1 VKRLPGLRLLIWAGF
16 TLGGAGLLG
25 CNPAITQFLN
35 SWSPTNPTQ
44 EPDDSFALL
53 IQQLEETMPRA
64 STEAYK
70 NPSQADERSFQ
81 DMVIG
86 IERNDLTGTTQSASS
101 YHYELLWLSDPRDSN
116 AESYVLRERQ
126 PIDRGWGLY
135 FFRLQDFNE
144 IIVEVPHPLADEN
157 TPQVALDL
165 YRALHAQALLVAGA
179 HRNANADGS
188 ADAAH
193 ARESIFQTVHTTIF
207 KLREESAHQMIV
219 LQIHGYDPEEH
230 PKAPQVVIGYNWKT
244 DPEKDL
250 LLSRIVSAL
259 RTNQITVG
267 ACNEK
272 TYPGL
277 CGTTN
282 MQRQAMKDGMFFH
295 MELSPELRHNDRA
308 FILALKQALV
318 PENS

>member
-1 VKRLPGLRLLIWAGF
+1 
-16 TLGGAGLLG
+16 
-25 CNPAITQFLN
+25 
-35 SWSPTNPTQ
+35 
-44 EPDDSFALL
+44 
-53 IQQLEETMPRA
+53 
-64 STEAYK
+64 
-70 NPSQADERSFQ
+70 
-81 DMVIG
+81 
-86 IERNDLTGTTQSASS
+86 
-101 YHYELLWLSDPRDSN
+101 
-116 AESYVLRERQ
+116 
-126 PIDRGWGLY
+126 
-135 FFRLQDFNE
+135 
-144 IIVEVPHPLADEN
+144 
-157 TPQVALDL
+157 
-165 YRALHAQALLVAGA
+165 
-179 HRNANADGS
+179 
-188 ADAAH
+188 
-193 ARESIFQTVHTTIF
+193 
-207 KLREESAHQMIV
+207 MIV

-250 LLSRIVSAL
+250 FLSRIVSAL